1 MSDRADS
8 WDQFENHRKSFADA
22 RSTELH
28 AGLSFQ
34 TILGRLR
41 QSQTPAVAAFHPT
54 TMSKTQAHCY
64 SLYGFD
70 KLSPNGNGQ
79 ASIQGQFMTKPF

>member
-1 MSDRADS
+1 MSDRANS
-8 WDQFENHRKSFADA
+8 WDQFESHRKSIADA

-34 TILGRLR
+34 TSLGWLR
-41 QSQTPAVAAFHPT
+41 QSQTPVVAAFHPT
-54 TMSKTQAHCY
+54 TTSQTQAPCY
-64 SLYGFD
+64 SLFGFD